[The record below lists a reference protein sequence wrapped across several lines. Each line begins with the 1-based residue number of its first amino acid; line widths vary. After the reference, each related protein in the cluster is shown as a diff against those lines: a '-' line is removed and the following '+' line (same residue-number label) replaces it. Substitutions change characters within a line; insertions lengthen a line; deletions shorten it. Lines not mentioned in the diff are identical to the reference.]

1 MPKAKKKSALSTLKK
16 GKGPKTPTPKIKG
29 TNRRVSKSRNIA

>member
-1 MPKAKKKSALSTLKK
+1 MAKAKKKSSVSKQK
-16 GKGPKTPTPKIKG
+16 RGVGPKPPTPKIKG